1 LSRVCL
7 QKLLNLSSTRLVL
20 PYLCQTAPFLEQL
33 RTAPRRPKPGSPTAC
48 CCCGYLPAG
57 LGCARLVMAAAS
69 VAWGAS
75 APWAVAAAP
84 TGCARQWLR
93 RWHGGGSWATLSY
106 ESPWAHY
113 FGGYQDRL
121 LGGSL
126 GLLGLCH
133 TAPDDVR
140 RKDYGGEVL
149 G

>member
-1 LSRVCL
+1 MEFLSLSRVCL

-106 ESPWAHY
+106 ET
-113 FGGYQDRL
+113 
-121 LGGSL
+121 SL
-126 GLLGLCH
+126 GPLLWWVPRPTTRWVPVTTRFVSHG
-133 TAPDDVR
+133 T
-140 RKDYGGEVL
+140 
-149 G
+149 